1 MLAPNECAACEVRK
15 EVLKDGGDLEGVGLM
30 VIIGK
35 LSRQVEDYAAKYRGL
50 MGKQA
55 FNVEVNGPAHAK
67 MLIEMNR
74 AQGKPVPWE
83 EVCRL
88 MDETIE
94 YIQALGRGERPQ
106 WHEVSAKLRS

>member
-50 MGKQA
+50 MGKHT
-55 FNVEVNGPAHAK
+55 FPVEVNGPASIVMA
-67 MLIEMNR
+67 IETAR
-74 AQGKPVPWE
+74 ALGKPVD
-83 EVCRL
+83 L
-88 MDETIE
+88 DAILADAYQTID
-94 YIQALGRGERPQ
+94 YIKALGEGRRPA
-106 WHEVSAKLRS
+106 WHELRVPK